1 MPKLF
6 GDTGPL
12 PIGPVGPGP
21 SPEIS
26 GLEPSPLPKA
36 SGQEPT
42 LIPEAPEHVPSRQT
56 EASSHEPNLL
66 PEAAS
71 IPIPAQERIADIAP
85 DLPSDALPPPADNRP
100 VAGSA
105 DHGGSPE
112 LAASTQ
118 LPPADNRPV
127 AGSAE
132 HTRVICVINRKGGV
146 GKTTTTFNLAGGLA
160 QMGKQVLIIDLD
172 PMGSLCRSIGVL
184 PKDPALSDLLIGSSG
199 NFGGLI
205 RPTHIPNLFVVP
217 GDPNLRTFEMR
228 HGSSIVYRESLSN
241 HLSEIL
247 KWKPFHFVLI
257 DCPPSLGLISGNAMA
272 AAHQAIVP
280 VDGSTYGMGAL
291 MDTLD
296 VIRMVQKNVNRGFGV
311 AGLLLNNVNLG
322 TVYDRTILDVFRRRM
337 KSAMFQT
344 VIPTSPEADEAAQLG
359 EPVTQHAPS
368 SWMANAY
375 RQLIE
380 EVLAKEPNYAT

>member
-1 MPKLF
+1 MSKLF

-12 PIGPVGPGP
+12 PIGPVSPGL
-21 SPEIS
+21 SPDVNKI
-26 GLEPSPLPKA
+26 EPTPLPEA
-36 SGQEPT
+36 SGHETILP
-42 LIPEAPEHVPSRQT
+42 PEASR
-56 EASSHEPNLL
+56 HKPNRL

-71 IPIPAQERIADIAP
+71 IPMPPQDRIADSAP
-85 DLPSDALPPPADNRP
+85 DLSSDAPARSADNRP
-100 VAGSA
+100 AAGSA
-105 DHGGSPE
+105 DHSGSPE

-118 LPPADNRPV
+118 SPPADNRPM
-127 AGSAE
+127 AGSAD

-160 QMGKQVLIIDLD
+160 QMGKQVLVIDMD
-172 PMGSLCRSIGVL
+172 PMGSLCRSIGVF
-184 PKDPALSDLLIGSSG
+184 PAKRALSDLLIGSSG
-199 NFGGLI
+199 NLGALI
-205 RPTHIPNLFVVP
+205 RSTHIPNLFVVP

-296 VIRMVQKNVNRGFGV
+296 IIRMVQKNVNRGFGV

-344 VIPTSPEADEAAQLG
+344 VIPTSPEADEASQLG
-359 EPVTQHAPS
+359 KPVTQHSPS

-375 RQLIE
+375 HQLIE
-380 EVLAKEPNYAT
+380 EVLEKDRNYAT

>member
-1 MPKLF
+1 MSKLF
-6 GDTGPL
+6 GDSGPL
-12 PIGPVGPGP
+12 PIGRVGPTGVGP
-21 SPEIS
+21 DPKQGGSVPIGQPE
-26 GLEPSPLPKA
+26 EPSHSAPAHYPDA
-36 SGQEPT
+36 DIPIGQ
-42 LIPEAPEHVPSRQT
+42 PEAPSISAPAPHRAPESPGL
-56 EASSHEPNLL
+56 AS
-66 PEAAS
+66 
-71 IPIPAQERIADIAP
+71 AP
-85 DLPSDALPPPADNRP
+85 LSAPADNRP
-100 VAGSA
+100 M
-105 DHGGSPE
+105 
-112 LAASTQ
+112 
-118 LPPADNRPV
+118 

-160 QMGKQVLIIDLD
+160 QMGKQVLVIDMD

-184 PKDPALSDLLIGSSG
+184 PKDLALSDLLVGANG
-199 NFGGLI
+199 NLGALV
-205 RPTHIPNLFVVP
+205 RSTHIPNLFVIP

-296 VIRMVQKNVNRGFGV
+296 IIRMVQKNVNRGFGV

-344 VIPTSPEADEAAQLG
+344 VIPTSPEADEASQLG
-359 EPVTQHAPS
+359 EPVTQHSPS

-375 RQLIE
+375 HQLIE
-380 EVLAKEPNYAT
+380 EVLERDRNYAT

>member
-1 MPKLF
+1 MSKLF

-26 GLEPSPLPKA
+26 GLEPPPLP
-36 SGQEPT
+36 ET
-42 LIPEAPEHVPSRQT
+42 
-56 EASSHEPNLL
+56 SSHEPTLL
-66 PEAAS
+66 PEA
-71 IPIPAQERIADIAP
+71 PAHEPTPQPKSSGHEPTGLPESPSVPMPAKDWITDIAP
-85 DLPSDALPPPADNRP
+85 ELQADAM
-100 VAGSA
+100 S
-105 DHGGSPE
+105 
-112 LAASTQ
+112 
-118 LPPADNRPV
+118 PPADNRPV

-132 HTRVICVINRKGGV
+132 NTRVICVINRKGGV

-160 QMGKQVLIIDLD
+160 QMGKQVLVIDMD
-172 PMGSLCRSIGVL
+172 PMGSLCRSIGVH
-184 PKDPALSDLLIGSSG
+184 PKDLALSDLLVGANG
-199 NFGGLI
+199 NLGALV
-205 RPTHIPNLFVVP
+205 RSTHIPNLFVIP

-241 HLSEIL
+241 HLSDIL

-296 VIRMVQKNVNRGFGV
+296 IIRMVQKNVNRGFGV

-344 VIPTSPEADEAAQLG
+344 VIPTSPEADEASQLG
-359 EPVTQHAPS
+359 EPVTQHSPS

-375 RQLIE
+375 HQLIE
-380 EVLAKEPNYAT
+380 EVLERDRNYAT